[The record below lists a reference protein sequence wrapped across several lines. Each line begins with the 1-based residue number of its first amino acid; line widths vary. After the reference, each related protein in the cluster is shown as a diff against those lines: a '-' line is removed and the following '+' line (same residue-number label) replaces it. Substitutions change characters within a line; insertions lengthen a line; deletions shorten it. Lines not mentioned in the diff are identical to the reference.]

1 MAPARHTKDHT
12 SERNGSYINKDFFS
26 AKRIVL
32 ALQMQVAEGG
42 APQKT
47 ASCHF
52 PKSLWITF
60 PLLSVMVPSTSFTLE
75 FQYLACKGHWGTKKG
90 VAEKHSQESVHR
102 DHDGDLLPV
111 SGSCWAEEF

>member
-1 MAPARHTKDHT
+1 MYMYYNLHTYVKYFS
-12 SERNGSYINKDFFS
+12 SE
-26 AKRIVL
+26 KRVVL

-42 APQKT
+42 VPQKT

-75 FQYLACKGHWGTKKG
+75 FQYLACKGHLVGAKKKRVG
-90 VAEKHSQESVHR
+90 GKKQESLCK
-102 DHDGDLLPV
+102 DHNSDPVASLRLLLGWRFLMRRKDP
-111 SGSCWAEEF
+111 